1 VRRIPAPKR
10 ATLKDVARAAGV
22 GAMTVSR
29 TINGHPYVSEET
41 AKRVRTAIRQ
51 LGYRPNHA
59 ARMLTGQLSRSI
71 GLIVPDLADPFF
83 SVVSHAVQE
92 TARESGYL
100 VWLAAS
106 NDDPAIEAAQVE
118 QMTHHPVDG
127 ILLVPVDSKHK
138 YLKTVAEGS
147 TPVVTIDRPIEV
159 AMSDSV
165 GVENRAGARMAVE
178 HLIHHGYKRI
188 ACIATNMHLLTIK
201 ERLIGY
207 EECMREAKLPRPKT
221 IRLTS
226 QDDAKATLKELF
238 ESRTWPDA
246 LFSVNNSSTI
256 WVIEALR
263 AMKIEMGR
271 DVALVGFDDVDFYS
285 LITPPITT
293 IRQPASEL
301 GHMSTR
307 LLLQRI
313 KGEFTSS
320 SVRTV
325 LPVTLVVRESCG
337 CKPEKI
343 NDSFARAKSK
353 DAQSPKR
360 KED

>member
-1 VRRIPAPKR
+1 MAPRGCVRRTPAPKR
-10 ATLKDVARAAGV
+10 ATLEDVARVAGV

-29 TINGHPYVSEET
+29 TINGHPYVSVET
-41 AKRVRTAIRQ
+41 AKKVRTAIRQ
-51 LGYRPNHA
+51 LGYRPNQA

-106 NDDPAIEAAQVE
+106 NGDPAIEAAQVE

-138 YLKTVAEGS
+138 YLKAVAEGA
-147 TPVVTIDRPIEV
+147 TPVVAIDRPIEV

-165 GVENRAGARMAVE
+165 GVENRAGARMAVK
-178 HLIHHGYKRI
+178 HLISHGYKRI
-188 ACIATNMHLLTIK
+188 VCLATNMHLQTIK

-207 EECMREAKLPRPKT
+207 EECMREAKLPRLKV
-221 IRLTS
+221 IRLTT
-226 QDDAKATLKELF
+226 QVDVKPALKELF
-238 ESRTWPDA
+238 ESRTRPDA
-246 LFSVNNSSTI
+246 LFSANNASTI
-256 WVIEALR
+256 WVIEALHD
-263 AMKIEMGR
+263 MKIEIGKH
-271 DVALVGFDDVDFYS
+271 VALVGFDDVTFYS
-285 LITPPITT
+285 LITPPVTT
-293 IRQPASEL
+293 IRQPAPEL
-301 GHMSTR
+301 GHMSAR

-313 KGEFTSS
+313 KGEFTAS

-337 CKPEKI
+337 CK
-343 NDSFARAKSK
+343 
-353 DAQSPKR
+353 R
-360 KED
+360 KE